1 MPTILDTI
9 VEANRGPL
17 EEEKQRVPQAEIIQ
31 RAREQ
36 DPPRPFIEALLAG
49 PRPALIAEVKKAAPR
64 DGDFGLQ
71 LSPVELARLYAQHGA
86 ACISVLTEPF
96 HFKGSLD
103 DLVQVRAAVTIPVL
117 RKDFIFDPYQVYA
130 ARAAGADAILLIMA
144 MLEDD
149 QVKELSEIAEGLDMD
164 VLVEVHNEEEVQ
176 RALKSDARL
185 IGINNRDL
193 RTFTVDLATTQ
204 RLRSL
209 IPPDRVCV
217 SESGILTAADVTNLI
232 ESGCD
237 AMLVGRALVSGGDP
251 VSKLA
256 ELTGAQAKRD

>member
-17 EEEKQRVPQAEIIQ
+17 EEEKQRVPPAEMIQ

-49 PRPALIAEVKKAAPR
+49 ARPALIAEVKKAAPR

-71 LSPVELARLYAQHGA
+71 LSPVELARLYAQHSA

-103 DLVQVRAAVTIPVL
+103 DLVQVRAAVNIPIL

-144 MLEDD
+144 MLPDE

-176 RALKSDARL
+176 RALKSGARM

-217 SESGILTAADVTNLI
+217 GESGILTAADVAGLI
-232 ESGCD
+232 EFGCD
-237 AMLVGRALVSGGDP
+237 AMLVGRALVAGGDP

-256 ELTGAQAKRD
+256 ELTGAQVQRD